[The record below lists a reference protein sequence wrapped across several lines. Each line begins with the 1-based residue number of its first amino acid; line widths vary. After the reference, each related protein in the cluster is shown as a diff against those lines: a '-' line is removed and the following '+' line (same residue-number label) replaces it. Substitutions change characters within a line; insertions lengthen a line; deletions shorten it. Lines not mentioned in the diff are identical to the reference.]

1 MKATRKQISEA
12 NRIAGWFGGYRTPK
26 DFRAM
31 YDALEAIGVTVD
43 VITNRSDDFSGG
55 WSGST
60 TWSIHGEEVEN
71 SRFILS
77 VYEGSRTAQNDYN
90 PYFS

>member
-1 MKATRKQISEA
+1 MKATRKQISDA
-12 NRIAGWFGGYRTPK
+12 NKIAGRFGGYRTPG

-43 VITNRSDDFSGG
+43 MITNRRDDFPGG
-55 WSGST
+55 WSSSAA
-60 TWSIHGEEVEN
+60 WSIHGEKVEN

>member
-1 MKATRKQISEA
+1 MRATRKQISEA
-12 NRIAGWFGGYRTPK
+12 NRIAGQFGGYRTPG

-43 VITNRSDDFSGG
+43 IITDRRDNFPRG
-55 WSGST
+55 WRGST
-60 TWSIHGEEVEN
+60 AWSIHGEEVEN

-77 VYEGSRTAQNDYN
+77 VYEGSRTEQNDYN

>member
-1 MKATRKQISEA
+1 MKATRKQISDA
-12 NRIAGWFGGYRTPK
+12 NKIAGRFGGYRTPG

-43 VITNRSDDFSGG
+43 MITNRRDDFPGG
-55 WSGST
+55 WSGSAA
-60 TWSIHGEEVEN
+60 WSIHGEKVEN